1 MIKVSKCMVASAILA
16 VLLATSLYG
25 CYTFIRM
32 PSTRSKNNVDLRYSQ
47 SAEYGYTALVEP
59 SLLYDNRTE
68 IGEGEPLYTNL
79 VEQIEIV
86 LKYELTQMPS
96 PVEMSGIEIKYEASV
111 TLSGGDWKKT
121 YPLNSMTS
129 KVSSF
134 TETYTIDMEEIEG
147 IVETIG
153 EETGA
158 RAHSYTYEIKS
169 SINLEASAG
178 RETIEQAF
186 NPTLTVKFEGG
197 TIEFEEL
204 SSAKSGSVIH
214 HEEELA
220 TWRLLGFAVEVPA
233 MRLISIIT
241 SISIIALL
249 YNPLTLA
256 LQERTSRSFMERLSG
271 DIRDRI
277 VEISE
282 PPERIERATIKVSSL
297 EDLARIAEEAFK
309 PIMHHGELFYVLDGD
324 VRYEYQVE
332 AEPDARASA
341 FLNCIL
347 SSMFL
352 TIQT

>member
-1 MIKVSKCMVASAILA
+1 MKVSKWMATSSVFAIL
-16 VLLATSLYG
+16 LLISISG
-25 CYTFIRM
+25 CHTFISM
-32 PSTRSKNNVDLRYSQ
+32 PLTRSKNNVDLRYTQ
-47 SAEYGYTALVEP
+47 SVEYVYTAFVEP

-86 LKYELTQMPS
+86 FKYELTQTPS
-96 PVEMSGIEIKYEASV
+96 PVEMSGIEIRYEASV

-158 RAHSYTYEIKS
+158 RAHSYTYEIKP

-178 RETIEQAF
+178 RATIKQAF

-197 TIEFEEL
+197 TIEFEGL

-214 HEEELA
+214 YEEELA
-220 TWRLLGFAVEVPA
+220 TWRLLGFAVEIPA
-233 MRLISIIT
+233 MRLVSVIA
-241 SISIIALL
+241 SISFIALL
-249 YNPLTLA
+249 YNPLTLI
-256 LQERTSRSFMERLSG
+256 LQERASRSFMERLSG
-271 DIRDRI
+271 EIRDRI

-297 EDLARIAEEAFK
+297 EDLARVAEEAFK

-324 VRYEYQVE
+324 VRYEFQVV
-332 AEPDARASA
+332 ADPDVEEE
-341 FLNCIL
+341 
-347 SSMFL
+347 
-352 TIQT
+352 